1 MKQIILTIALFLIPL
16 SSCMAQADG
25 VFKGTIYNKEYNV
38 YLTIDFYANNVKVPG
53 QDVFGEM
60 AGFFGDYT
68 DSRKWFIT
76 SAECVDNHFAEL
88 NLTNDYGSEDFH
100 ATLTFNA
107 DSTFSFRQISGSSL
121 KIARNRKWVKLP
133 KQMIFVRRDK

>member
-1 MKQIILTIALFLIPL
+1 MKQIILTIALFLIPF
-16 SSCMAQADG
+16 SGFMAQTDG

-38 YLTIDFYANNVKVPG
+38 YLTLDFYANNVKVPG
-53 QDVFGEM
+53 QEIFGEM

-76 SAECVDNHFAEL
+76 SAKCVNNHLAEL
-88 NLTNDYGSEDFH
+88 NLT
-100 ATLTFNA
+100 
-107 DSTFSFRQISGSSL
+107 QISGSSL

>member
-16 SSCMAQADG
+16 SGCMAQTDG

-38 YLTIDFYANNVKVPG
+38 YLTIDFYANNIKVPG
-53 QDVFGEM
+53 QEIFGEM
-60 AGFFGDYT
+60 PGFFGDYT
-68 DSRKWFIT
+68 DSRKWLIT
-76 SAECVDNHFAEL
+76 SAKCANNHFAEL

-107 DSTFSFRQISGSSL
+107 DSTFSFRQINGSSL
-121 KIARNRKWVKLP
+121 KIVRNRKWVKLP
-133 KQMIFVRRDK
+133 KQMIFVRRNK